1 MAAVLAR
8 DMGDAERLAWAAL
21 GAGGRYYAPGVPD
34 MPYVALLEEALAALE
49 PDDSALR
56 ARLLARLAENLVFL
70 EQRDRAILIAG
81 EAQAMA
87 RRLGEPAALAAALM
101 SMHATHQHIAYV
113 AVRHRLAEEAIALA
127 GELDDDE
134 LAALGRHW
142 LVFDLVE
149 LGDLGEA
156 RRRWMELET
165 LADRLR
171 QPLYRHSALAWRGV
185 WAGLAGRFEEAE
197 RLAHASVA
205 LAEHAGDPDAQAH
218 FTAQLFAVRR
228 EQGRLHELL
237 DPIAGAG
244 AGAGDGPVAL
254 HWRAMLALAHVDA
267 GNVTAARAAVT
278 DALGAGVPAIP
289 PTMLWLST
297 LVALAEA
304 TAALTDA
311 ASAEAL
317 YPALLPYAHCLAQT
331 GFTGCAGSVERVL
344 GRLAATLGRPRAAQ
358 GHLDAALARHEAI
371 GARALAARTR
381 CDLGEILL
389 TGPADA
395 RARAASLLADA
406 AATAR
411 ELGMDGV
418 AARAGRALP
427 GSRPTP

>member
-1 MAAVLAR
+1 
-8 DMGDAERLAWAAL
+8 
-21 GAGGRYYAPGVPD
+21 
-34 MPYVALLEEALAALE
+34 
-49 PDDSALR
+49 
-56 ARLLARLAENLVFL
+56 
-70 EQRDRAILIAG
+70 
-81 EAQAMA
+81 
-87 RRLGEPAALAAALM
+87 
-101 SMHATHQHIAYV
+101 
-113 AVRHRLAEEAIALA
+113 
-127 GELDDDE
+127 
-134 LAALGRHW
+134 
-142 LVFDLVE
+142 
-149 LGDLGEA
+149 
-156 RRRWMELET
+156 
-165 LADRLR
+165 
-171 QPLYRHSALAWRGV
+171 
-185 WAGLAGRFEEAE
+185 
-197 RLAHASVA
+197 
-205 LAEHAGDPDAQAH
+205 
-218 FTAQLFAVRR
+218 
-228 EQGRLHELL
+228 
-237 DPIAGAG
+237 
-244 AGAGDGPVAL
+244 
-254 HWRAMLALAHVDA
+254 
-267 GNVTAARAAVT
+267 
-278 DALGAGVPAIP
+278 
-289 PTMLWLST
+289 MLWLST

-344 GRLAATLGRPRAAQ
+344 GQLAATLGRPRAAQ